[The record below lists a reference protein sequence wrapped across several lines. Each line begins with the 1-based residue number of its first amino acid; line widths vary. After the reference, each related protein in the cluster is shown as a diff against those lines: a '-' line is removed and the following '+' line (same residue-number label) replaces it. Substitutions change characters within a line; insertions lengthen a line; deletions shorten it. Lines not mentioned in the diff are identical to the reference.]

1 MLESTSLMRIL
12 VLCSLLSVCCVAQG
26 PPPPRFED
34 VSKQAGLTV
43 SNIAEPEQHYIIEST
58 SGGVGFID
66 CDNDG
71 KLDIVTINSST
82 VDRYRAGGDLMVT
95 LYHQDADLKF
105 TDITQAA
112 GLTRKGWGMG
122 VAVADFDNDGWQDL
136 YVTGYGGNAL
146 YRNLGNCKFED
157 VTDKAGLRVGGY
169 SEGAAWG
176 DYNRDGFVDL
186 FVPRYLSMDLD
197 KLPKPDA
204 ADKLCDF
211 QGISMECARRGH
223 NGETDFLFRNR
234 GDGTFEDVSKKAGV
248 DDPGRYL
255 GMQGMWADY
264 DNDGWP
270 DLYVTNDGGPNYLYH
285 NKHDGTFEDVGL
297 YSGAALSLE
306 GQERGSMGVDFG
318 DIDHD
323 GRLDIFVS
331 NFAGEANALYWNQ
344 GERGFT
350 DISWPS
356 GIARPSV
363 SYVGWGTAFFDMD
376 NDGWLDLFV
385 ANGHVF
391 PQMDNVKGS
400 APYRQPVLLFRNK
413 RNRTF
418 EDVTALAGLDKLP
431 AASRRGAAFGDVN
444 NDGKVD
450 ILLLNVGQPPTL
462 LINRTETDNHAVLFR
477 LVGTKSNK
485 SAIGARVTVT
495 SGGVTQFSE
504 VRSGSSY
511 CSQNDLRLHFGLG
524 KDSTI
529 SSVEVAWPSG
539 KKEVYK
545 DLAADFIYT
554 IVEDKGSRKNP
565 PLRDRTLP
573 KSDPSR
579 RIERRSQEIN
589 TLSRGDPI
597 RRLASACGIVPC
609 VGVPIRSS
617 PAC

>member
-1 MLESTSLMRIL
+1 MLESHCRMRIL
-12 VLCSLLSVCCVAQG
+12 LLCFLLTISSLAQS
-26 PPPPRFED
+26 PPVSSPVPQSPIPQFED
-34 VSKQAGLTV
+34 VSRQAGLTV
-43 SNIAEPEQHYIIEST
+43 SNIAEAQQHYIIEST

-71 KLDIVTINSST
+71 KLDIVTVNSST
-82 VDRYRAGGDLMVT
+82 VDRYRNGGDLMVT

-105 TDITQAA
+105 SDITLAA

-122 VAVADFDNDGWQDL
+122 VAVADYDNDGWQDL

-146 YRNLGNCKFED
+146 YHNLGNCKFED

-169 SEGAAWG
+169 STGAAWG
-176 DYNRDGFVDL
+176 DFDRDGYVDL
-186 FVPRYLSMDLD
+186 FVPRYLSMDLN

-223 NGETDFLFRNR
+223 TGESDFLFRNR

-248 DDPGRYL
+248 DDPGHYL
-255 GMQGMWADY
+255 GMQGIWADY

-270 DLYVTNDGGPNYLYH
+270 DLYVTNDGGPNFLYH

-297 YSGAALSLE
+297 FSGAALSLE

-323 GRLDIFVS
+323 GRLDIFVT

-344 GERGFT
+344 GDRGFT

-356 GIARPSV
+356 GIARPSAA
-363 SYVGWGTAFFDMD
+363 YVGWGTAFFDFD

-400 APYRQPVLLFRNK
+400 APYRQPVILFRNK

-418 EDVTALAGLDKLP
+418 EDVTALAGLDKLA

-450 ILLLNVGQPPTL
+450 ILLLNVGGPPTL
-462 LINRTETDNHAVLFR
+462 LINRTQSDNHAVLFH
-477 LVGTKSNK
+477 LVGTKSNRA
-485 SAIGARVTVT
+485 AIGARVTVT
-495 SGGVTQFSE
+495 AGDVRQFSE

-511 CSQNDLRLHFGLG
+511 CSQNDLRLHFGLE
-524 KDSTI
+524 KNATI
-529 SSVEVAWPSG
+529 SSAEVAWPSG
-539 KKEVYK
+539 KSEVSK
-545 DLAADFIYT
+545 DLPADFLST
-554 IVEDKGSRKNP
+554 IV
-565 PLRDRTLP
+565 
-573 KSDPSR
+573 
-579 RIERRSQEIN
+579 
-589 TLSRGDPI
+589 
-597 RRLASACGIVPC
+597 
-609 VGVPIRSS
+609 
-617 PAC
+617 

>member
-1 MLESTSLMRIL
+1 
-12 VLCSLLSVCCVAQG
+12 
-26 PPPPRFED
+26 
-34 VSKQAGLTV
+34 
-43 SNIAEPEQHYIIEST
+43 
-58 SGGVGFID
+58 
-66 CDNDG
+66 
-71 KLDIVTINSST
+71 
-82 VDRYRAGGDLMVT
+82 
-95 LYHQDADLKF
+95 
-105 TDITQAA
+105 
-112 GLTRKGWGMG
+112 
-122 VAVADFDNDGWQDL
+122 
-136 YVTGYGGNAL
+136 
-146 YRNLGNCKFED
+146 
-157 VTDKAGLRVGGY
+157 
-169 SEGAAWG
+169 
-176 DYNRDGFVDL
+176 
-186 FVPRYLSMDLD
+186 
-197 KLPKPDA
+197 
-204 ADKLCDF
+204 
-211 QGISMECARRGH
+211 
-223 NGETDFLFRNR
+223 
-234 GDGTFEDVSKKAGV
+234 
-248 DDPGRYL
+248 
-255 GMQGMWADY
+255 
-264 DNDGWP
+264 
-270 DLYVTNDGGPNYLYH
+270 
-285 NKHDGTFEDVGL
+285 
-297 YSGAALSLE
+297 
-306 GQERGSMGVDFG
+306 MGVDFG

-331 NFAGEANALYWNQ
+331 NFAGEGNALYWNQ

-413 RNRTF
+413 QNRTF
-418 EDVTALAGLDKLP
+418 DDVTALAGLDKLP

-462 LINRTETDNHAVLFR
+462 LINRTESDNHAVLFR

-524 KDSTI
+524 KDATI

-539 KKEVYK
+539 KKESYK

-554 IVEDKGSRKNP
+554 IVEDKGVSEK
-565 PLRDRTLP
+565 TAFTGKGAP
-573 KSDPSR
+573 KVNS
-579 RIERRSQEIN
+579 
-589 TLSRGDPI
+589 
-597 RRLASACGIVPC
+597 SAVSTGAPKK
-609 VGVPIRSS
+609 
-617 PAC
+617 